1 MATVRTNP
9 ILNGLSGMLGRTIV
23 FKNLR
28 GKTIVASC
36 PSPPQRQ
43 SEQQK
48 TNRNKFRDAS
58 HWARMILLDAARK
71 EYYLKK
77 AKKMK
82 LPNAY
87 TAAITDYM
95 RSPKLAEGFRGG
107 DTVTYEVS
115 KKGFEL
121 KKVEVVVN
129 AEGATTQTRSIAKD
143 RYNEW
148 TFSLRKAELQAGVHV
163 YVTDDAGKGVRFDLK
178 KQRN

>member
-9 ILNGLSGMLGRTIV
+9 ILNGLSGMLGKAIV

-28 GKTIVASC
+28 GKTIVANR
-36 PSPPQRQ
+36 PSPPQKQ

-58 HWARMILLDAARK
+58 CWARMILLDAARK

-95 RSPKLAEGFRGG
+95 RSPKLAEGSRDG

-121 KKVEVVVN
+121 KKVEVVVVS
-129 AEGATTQTRSIAKD
+129 AEGETTQTRSVAKD

-148 TFSLRKAELQAGVHV
+148 TFSLHKGELQAGVHV
-163 YVTDDAGKGVRFDLK
+163 YVMDDAGKGRRFDLK
-178 KQRN
+178 E